1 MAPESFVP
9 VGLALVTWLI
19 RWDVDPLQEVGTGL
33 GQEDDGL
40 GCFELGK
47 EQPVLTSLTPPVIKQ
62 LQCRSRDPG
71 PALPTPLLDT
81 LPDQID
87 QRQLDPLAASLML
100 ALGQWGLGITVECPS
115 IVTETA
121 ADSIQRFND
130 TGNCAFANNAT
141 QFP

>member
-1 MAPESFVP
+1 MTASSTGDDLSPCHVGADHQHDVRKPRVTAVIHFVEDAPCRQHPHHGGLARPRCHLAGIAPESFVP

-62 LQCRSRDPG
+62 FQCRSRDPR
-71 PALPTPLLDT
+71 PALPSPFLH
-81 LPDQID
+81 
-87 QRQLDPLAASLML
+87 SL
-100 ALGQWGLGITVECPS
+100 S
-115 IVTETA
+115 
-121 ADSIQRFND
+121 N
-130 TGNCAFANNAT
+130 
-141 QFP
+141 